1 MKFMRKSALILAIA
15 PLVFA
20 IAACS
25 GDSPTAS
32 TPGTPGS
39 NPAAPATRNR
49 WDSIKSRGQMVSIAA
64 LMSMSVVRSQQLYLT
79 TQMQ

>member
-25 GDSPTAS
+25 GDSDKQQIH
-32 TPGTPGS
+32 
-39 NPAAPATRNR
+39 PALQAVM
-49 WDSIKSRGQMVSIAA
+49 Q
-64 LMSMSVVRSQQLYLT
+64 LHQQLGIAGIILKAVVS
-79 TQMQ
+79 